1 MDMQL
6 HQILMENSGTFL
18 LGYRQRNQGREEPK
32 ALGRAG
38 QGVQLGSDGKQGC
51 FSFCYLSV
59 ADGHD

>member
-6 HQILMENSGTFL
+6 RQILMENSGTFL

-38 QGVQLGSDGKQGC
+38 QGRGCSWAVMGSRVVLA
-51 FSFCYLSV
+51 S
-59 ADGHD
+59 AT

>member
-1 MDMQL
+1 MQL

-38 QGVQLGSDGKQGC
+38 QGCSWAVMGSRVVLA
-51 FSFCYLSV
+51 S
-59 ADGHD
+59 AA